1 MPPALK
7 EEKKLNVILV
17 GPESSGRTTA
27 ANFLAQEHQRCLIR
41 LDQLVD
47 FWQKRG
53 HAMGDEATQF
63 LEDQEA
69 KLLEAQAEAEKKKKA
84 KKGKKDVEEEFD
96 PKEFKFLP
104 SELL

>member
-1 MPPALK
+1 
-7 EEKKLNVILV
+7 
-17 GPESSGRTTA
+17 
-27 ANFLAQEHQRCLIR
+27 
-41 LDQLVD
+41 
-47 FWQKRG
+47 
-53 HAMGDEATQF
+53 MGDEATQF